1 MQYLLVSCTGPQM
14 KFNPFFPYIENVFD
28 HSSVSGAFLLVF
40 HYRQDYLVM
49 KTNFEGLY
57 FMQDLVER
65 AEPHPYCTFA
75 HRVGLGRGWRFCKR
89 DSLQILD
96 LQTMASL

>member
-1 MQYLLVSCTGPQM
+1 MCAPQTNRIVPPVLV
-14 KFNPFFPYIENVFD
+14 
-28 HSSVSGAFLLVF
+28 AFLHVF
-40 HYRQDYLVM
+40 HYRHDYLVT
-49 KTNFEGLY
+49 KAKFEGLY

-65 AEPHPYCTFA
+65 PEPHPYCTFA
-75 HRVGLGRGWRFCKR
+75 QGVGLERGWRFCKR